1 MLDKYKDSQNVVY
14 SLLKNAINNDKLS
27 HAYLFDVNNNPYAMD
42 IILSFVKEIF
52 CLNKNSEEQDIIC
65 KRIDDGNFLELKI
78 INPDGLVIK
87 KEQLSDLQEEYS
99 MSSIESDRRIYII
112 NNCERMNLQAANSIL
127 KFLEEPLPNIIA
139 ILVTNNINNV
149 LKTIISRCQVLFLKK
164 ENIVFTDN
172 SFRNFASIITNGSS
186 VDDFV
191 NNEKNKLLFDN
202 TISFIEYL
210 ENNKSYTIVY
220 IKTKMYDIFKDRI
233 DNLFAVD
240 IMINFYYDLLRFK
253 VSGQAYIF
261 NEYDYLINKF
271 SYMNVDKIILR
282 LETLLD
288 VKKMLLSNVNINLV
302 LDYLIIQFERSCS

>member
-52 CLNKNSEEQDIIC
+52 CLNKNNEEQDIIC

>member
-1 MLDKYKDSQNVVY
+1 MLEKYKDSQNVVY

-27 HAYLFDVNNNPYAMD
+27 HAYLFDANNNPYAMD

-52 CLNKNSEEQDIIC
+52 CLNKNSEEKEIIC

-87 KEQLSDLQEEYS
+87 KEQLNDLQEEYS

-127 KFLEEPLPNIIA
+127 KFLEEPLPNVIA

-172 SFRNFASIITNGSS
+172 SFRNFASIITNGNSI
-186 VDDFV
+186 DDFV

-240 IMINFYYDLLRFK
+240 VMINFYYDLLRFK

-282 LETLLD
+282 LETLLE

>member
-52 CLNKNSEEQDIIC
+52 CLNKNNEEQDIIC

-186 VDDFV
+186 IDDFV

>member
-127 KFLEEPLPNIIA
+127 KFLEEPSPNIIA
-139 ILVTNNINNV
+139 ILLTNNIYNC
-149 LKTIISRCQVLFLKK
+149 LDTIISRCQVLSLINEEKLNKNIFKKIYEKTDKK
-164 ENIVFTDN
+164 EDFDIFVEQEIKNIIDFYKRLEQDKTKLIAFYD
-172 SFRNFASIITNGSS
+172 ITNLTDKIDILFDIGIKLYIDILNYKLKRNLEYFESHIDDIKNVSDFNEIGDIIRKIEIINDFQSKSS
-186 VDDFV
+186 YNVNRELFV
-191 NNEKNKLLFDN
+191 NN
-202 TISFIEYL
+202 FIITF
-210 ENNKSYTIVY
+210 SGG
-220 IKTKMYDIFKDRI
+220 
-233 DNLFAVD
+233 NLW
-240 IMINFYYDLLRFK
+240 
-253 VSGQAYIF
+253 
-261 NEYDYLINKF
+261 
-271 SYMNVDKIILR
+271 
-282 LETLLD
+282 
-288 VKKMLLSNVNINLV
+288 
-302 LDYLIIQFERSCS
+302 